1 MSRAYTIAL
10 ALFAF
15 GWLDDLGL
23 IAPASLGLVST
34 LAVMGVIVTRYR
46 EEGYQ

>member
-1 MSRAYTIAL
+1 MKHLLFLIVLAAL
-10 ALFAF
+10 LV
-15 GWLDDLGL
+15 
-23 IAPASLGLVST
+23 APVSLGLVST